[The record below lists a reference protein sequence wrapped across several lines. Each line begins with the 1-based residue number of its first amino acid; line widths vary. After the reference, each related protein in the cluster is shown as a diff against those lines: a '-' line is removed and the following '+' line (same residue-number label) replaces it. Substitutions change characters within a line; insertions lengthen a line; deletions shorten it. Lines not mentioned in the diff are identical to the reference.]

1 MTLPFGVST
10 LRSVHNHAAFA
21 KRRRMY
27 DHKRVGELPT
37 LLSSWGDS
45 IEARCGLHRRQQP
58 LPHLV
63 ELLGHA
69 RLDFGKLV
77 EKLAIGYELPNLL
90 LQRPAEP
97 ASRSRGLSRAQQRFL
112 SSLRALP
119 FFELRLGVLKPRGNT
134 WVEKGID
141 VKVAVDMIGM
151 AYKNQYDVALLV
163 SGDGDY
169 VDCVRAVKDAG
180 RHVVNAYFVSSQSLA
195 LRDACDNW
203 ICMDKDYLVDVLK

>member
-1 MTLPFGVST
+1 MTTRGLANCQPSFLLGATRLKRVAVFIDGSNLYHT
-10 LRSVHNHAAFA
+10 WLSFWGMRGWTSANSLRSWRSATSYRTYYYNAQLNQQA
-21 KRRRMY
+21 
-27 DHKRVGELPT
+27 DP
-37 LLSSWGDS
+37 
-45 IEARCGLHRRQQP
+45 EA
-58 LPHLV
+58 
-63 ELLGHA
+63 
-69 RLDFGKLV
+69 
-77 EKLAIGYELPNLL
+77 Y
-90 LQRPAEP
+90 
-97 ASRSRGLSRAQQRFL
+97 RAQQRFL